1 MHGIELE
8 KAYNPQDFE
17 DRIYK
22 EWKEKGY
29 FKPCSDKD
37 SPVHESGDGSVHGDC
52 CSQKKCTEK
61 HATNTVEIPPP
72 NVTRLLP
79 CGFPEQTMRELP
91 LKT

>member
-37 SPVHESGDGSVHGDC
+37 SPVHGDC
-52 CSQKKCTEK
+52 CSQKGCTEK
-61 HATNTVEIPPP
+61 HNTYTVVIP
-72 NVTRLLP
+72 LP
-79 CGFPEQTMRELP
+79 MLP
-91 LKT
+91 ACFTWDTVLTILYRIL